1 MTINVLPEPRT
12 LASASAFARM
22 LPGLALSGALAAT
35 GIALG
40 RIAWLQDHGF
50 SALTLAIVL
59 GMIVGNTVYPWA
71 PRLAVA
77 SGAGVNFSKQNLLRL
92 GVVLY
97 GLRLTVQDIDHV
109 GIAGVAI
116 DAMILGSTFALACL
130 IGTRWL
136 GLERK
141 TAMLIGAGSAICG
154 AAAVM
159 AAEPVVKARAEQV
172 TVAVATVVV
181 FGTLAIFLYP
191 ALFELNRHWALIPGG
206 ANGFGICFSSV
217 FSIVCVSFSIKNF
230 FNSFLSIILY
240 FLVLKFFFKF
250 LYFMKD

>member
-1 MTINVLPEPRT
+1 
-12 LASASAFARM
+12 M

-71 PRLAVA
+71 PRWAVA

-159 AAEPVVKARAEQV
+159 QNYAMTGNAAVLRA
-172 TVAVATVVV
+172 
-181 FGTLAIFLYP
+181 
-191 ALFELNRHWALIPGG
+191 
-206 ANGFGICFSSV
+206 S
-217 FSIVCVSFSIKNF
+217 
-230 FNSFLSIILY
+230 
-240 FLVLKFFFKF
+240 
-250 LYFMKD
+250 M